1 MYKVEL
7 SAVEPTGEESVRL
20 VHVQHHELGD
30 YWLACEGTPELLF
43 TENETNAQRLW
54 GSENRTPFVKDGI
67 HETVVNGAR
76 DKVNQEGTGTKAAAH
91 YSVVIG
97 PGATQTIMLRLS
109 AGRPLRWCEGV
120 IRQAH

>member
-1 MYKVEL
+1 DDHRLVLE
-7 SAVEPTGEESVRL
+7 AVEPMGQESVGL
-20 VHVQHHELGD
+20 VHVQHHELGE
-30 YWLACEGTPELLF
+30 YWLACAGTPELLF
-43 TENETNAQRLW
+43 TENESNAQRLW
-54 GSENRTPFVKDGI
+54 GVENRTPFVKDGI

-109 AGRPLRWCEGV
+109 AGR
-120 IRQAH
+120 